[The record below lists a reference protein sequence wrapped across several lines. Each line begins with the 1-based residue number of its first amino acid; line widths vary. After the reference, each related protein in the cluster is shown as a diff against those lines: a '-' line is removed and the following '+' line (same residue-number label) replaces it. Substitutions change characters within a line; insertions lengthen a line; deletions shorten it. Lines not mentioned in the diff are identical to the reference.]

1 MNKIALLLI
10 AVLPLSLAQAQNNE
24 PERLGKSDPE
34 AEKFLDK
41 VADKYKSYNTMRA
54 VFTLTIRAAESGV
67 NEERTGNIYIK
78 GNKFKLNMGSQEI
91 ITDNTT
97 LWTYLKDANEVQINY
112 YKPDEESI
120 RPSEIFTIYE
130 KDFLNRIRKT
140 IEKNGKEFKVVEL
153 TPKEKDKSYFKIVL
167 TINANNYDIVKA
179 EVFDKN
185 GTTYTYNIDKFVS
198 DLSLSDNFFKF
209 DPDKHPDVKIND
221 IR

>member
-1 MNKIALLLI
+1 MKKIALLLI
-10 AVLPLSLAQAQNNE
+10 AILPFSSTYGQNDE

-34 AEKFLDK
+34 ADKFLDK
-41 VADKYKSYNTMRA
+41 VSNKYKSYNTMRA
-54 VFTLTIRAAESGV
+54 VFTLSIRAAESGV
-67 NEERTGNIYIK
+67 NEEKTGNIYIK
-78 GNKFKLNMGSQEI
+78 GNKFKLNIGSQEI

-112 YKPDEESI
+112 YKPDKSSI

-130 KDFLNRIRKT
+130 KDFLNRIRDK
-140 IEKNGKEFKVVEL
+140 IEKNGKQYHVIEL
-153 TPKEKDKSYFKIVL
+153 TPKKKDKSYFKIVL
-167 TINANNYDIVKA
+167 TINSNNHKIVKA

-185 GTTYTYNIDKFVS
+185 GTTYTYNIDKFVT

-209 DPDKHPDVKIND
+209 DPDKHPDVKVND